1 MSRAGWKDDGWGG
14 GMVDL
19 ICDFGKLFLEA
30 EIEARWL
37 WYLVAYCRLAGVC
50 IHDMIRG
57 SEE

>member
-19 ICDFGKLFLEA
+19 MLFVTLERVFFEA

-37 WYLVAYCRLAGVC
+37 
-50 IHDMIRG
+50 
-57 SEE
+57 